1 MSESMVERMQRKV
14 KDLQKSMIENDVDVT
29 LVMDRDSVYY
39 FTGIHD
45 YLGMDFGR
53 PTIAIIPK
61 EGEISVIIPS
71 LELNMGREMT
81 WVEKLLPWTDGIGDE
96 WRGYVKDAVRGAK
109 VVGLEVHRT
118 HAVLGSFLAEQFP
131 DVKIFDMYPIM
142 CRQRMIKT
150 PEEIAI
156 LRQAGEVAV
165 AMCAAARDAIKDG
178 VPEHEIALAIING
191 GTRKYAELL
200 AKDLSGVN
208 AYYSPVT
215 HDLPIMQTGPSMH
228 MVHKR
233 ASVKGMNKGDSM
245 YMCFCNLAEFK
256 QMKVGFDRQY
266 FLGSCTKEEE
276 KVYYQALEGQ
286 KIALDM
292 IRPGV
297 KASDVHKASAQ
308 YYADQGYGICYRT
321 GRSVGYSRLEK
332 PELRVDDD
340 TILQEGMTFAVDGAV
355 SLDSGVAG
363 RVGDSIVVTKDGF
376 EYLTVMDKSLQ
387 VL

>member
-1 MSESMVERMQRKV
+1 MVERMKRKV
-14 KDLQKSMIENDVDVT
+14 AELQQSMAEQDIDVV
-29 LVMDRDSVYY
+29 LVMDTDSVYY

-53 PTIAIIPK
+53 PTVAIIPQ
-61 EGEISVIIPS
+61 EGKISVVVPS
-71 LELNMGREMT
+71 LEQNMARAMT
-81 WVEKLLPWTDGIGDE
+81 WVEDLLPWTDGIGDE
-96 WRGYVKDAVRGAK
+96 WRGYIKTALAGK
-109 VVGLEVHRT
+109 KSVGLEVNKT
-118 HAVLGSFLAEQFP
+118 HPVLRNFLTEQFP
-131 DVKIFDMYPIM
+131 ELRVVDVYKTM
-142 CRQRMIKT
+142 CLQRMVKT
-150 PEEIAI
+150 PDEIAVM
-156 LRQAGEVAV
+156 RKAGQVAV
-165 AMCAAARDAIKDG
+165 AMCAAARDALGAG
-178 VPEHEIALAIING
+178 VPEHEIALAVING

-200 AKDLSGVN
+200 AEDQSGVN
-208 AYYSPVT
+208 AFYSPIT
-215 HDLPIMQTGPSMH
+215 HDLQILQTGPNMH

-233 ASVKGMNKGDSM
+233 ASIKNINKGDSV

-266 FLGSCTKEEE
+266 FIGSCTKEEE
-276 KVYYQALEGQ
+276 LVYHQALEGQ
-286 KIALDM
+286 RIALDM

-308 YYADQGYGICYRT
+308 YYADLGYGICYRT

-363 RVGDSIVVTKDGF
+363 RVGDSIVVTKNGF

-387 VL
+387 IL

>member
-1 MSESMVERMQRKV
+1 MFERMKRKVRELQQSMVEQ
-14 KDLQKSMIENDVDVT
+14 DVDVV
-29 LVMDRDSVYY
+29 LVMDPDSVYY

-53 PTIAIIPK
+53 PTIAIIPQ
-61 EGEISVIIPS
+61 EGDIRVVIPS
-71 LELNMGREMT
+71 LEQNMGRAMT
-81 WVEKLLPWTDGIGDE
+81 WVADLLPWTDGIGDE
-96 WRGYVKDAVRGAK
+96 WRGYLKDALRGK
-109 VVGLEVHRT
+109 KSVGLEVDKT
-118 HAVLGSFLAEQFP
+118 HAVLHNFLKEQFP
-131 DVKIFDMYPIM
+131 ELRVVDMYKTM
-142 CRQRMIKT
+142 CLQRMIKT
-150 PEEIAI
+150 PDEIAVM
-156 LRQAGEVAV
+156 RNAGKVAV
-165 AMCAAARDAIKDG
+165 AMCAAARDALGAG

-200 AKDLSGVN
+200 AEDQSGVN

-215 HDLPIMQTGPSMH
+215 HDLQILQTGPNMH

-233 ASVKGMNKGDSM
+233 ASIKNINKGDSV

-266 FLGSCTKEEE
+266 FIGSCTKEEE

-355 SLDSGVAG
+355 SLDNGVAG
-363 RVGDSIVVTKDGF
+363 RVGDSIVVTKNGF

>member
-1 MSESMVERMQRKV
+1 MFERMKRKVRELQQSMVEQ
-14 KDLQKSMIENDVDVT
+14 DVDVV
-29 LVMDRDSVYY
+29 LVMDPDSVYY

-53 PTIAIIPK
+53 PTIAIIPQ
-61 EGEISVIIPS
+61 EGDIRVVIPS
-71 LELNMGREMT
+71 LEQNMGRAMT
-81 WVEKLLPWTDGIGDE
+81 WVADLLPWTDGIGDE
-96 WRGYVKDAVRGAK
+96 WRGYLKDALRGK
-109 VVGLEVHRT
+109 KSVGLEADKT
-118 HAVLGSFLAEQFP
+118 HAVLHNFLKEQFP
-131 DVKIFDMYPIM
+131 ELRVVDMYKTM
-142 CRQRMIKT
+142 CLQRMIKT
-150 PEEIAI
+150 PDEIAVM
-156 LRQAGEVAV
+156 RNAGKVAV
-165 AMCAAARDAIKDG
+165 AMCAAARDALGAG

-200 AKDLSGVN
+200 AEDQSGVN

-215 HDLPIMQTGPSMH
+215 HDLQILQTGPNMH

-233 ASVKGMNKGDSM
+233 ASIKNINKGDSV

-266 FLGSCTKEEE
+266 FIGSCTKEEE

-355 SLDSGVAG
+355 SLDNGVAG

>member
-1 MSESMVERMQRKV
+1 MFNRMQSKV
-14 KDLQKSMIENDVDVT
+14 KDLQKSMAERDIDVV
-29 LVMDRDSVYY
+29 LVMDPDSVYY

-53 PTIAIIPK
+53 PTIAIIPQ
-61 EGEISVIIPS
+61 EGEISVVIPS
-71 LELNMGREMT
+71 LEQNMGRAMT
-81 WVEKLLPWTDGIGDE
+81 WVERLLPWTDGIGEE
-96 WRGYVKDAVRGAK
+96 WRGYIKDAVRGK
-109 VVGLEVHRT
+109 KTVGLEVHKT
-118 HAVLGSFLAEQFP
+118 HPVLGSFLAEQFP
-131 DVKIFDMYPIM
+131 EVMVVDVYGIM
-142 CRQRMIKT
+142 CRQRMVKS
-150 PEEIAI
+150 PDEIAI
-156 LRQAGEVAV
+156 MRKAGQVAV
-165 AMCAAARDAIKDG
+165 AMCQAARDCITAG
-178 VPEHEIALAIING
+178 VPEYEIALAIING

-200 AKDLSGVN
+200 AEDQSGVN
-208 AYYSPVT
+208 AFYSPIT
-215 HDLPIMQTGPSMH
+215 HDLQILQTGPNMH

-233 ASVKGMNKGDSM
+233 ASIKPVNKGDSV

-266 FLGSCTKEEE
+266 FIGSCTKEEE

-286 KIALDM
+286 KIALEM

-340 TILQEGMTFAVDGAV
+340 TILEEGMTFAVDGAV
-355 SLDSGVAG
+355 SLDNGVAG

-387 VL
+387 IL

>member
-1 MSESMVERMQRKV
+1 MFARMQKKV
-14 KDLQKSMIENDVDVT
+14 SELQKNMREKNIDVV
-29 LVMDRDSVYY
+29 LAMDPDSVYY
-39 FTGIHD
+39 FSGIHD

-53 PTIAIIPK
+53 PTIVIIPN
-61 EGEISVIIPS
+61 EGKISVVVPS
-71 LELNMGREMT
+71 LELNMAREMT
-81 WVEKLLPWTDGIGDE
+81 WVEDLLPWTDGIGDE
-96 WRGYVKDAVRGAK
+96 WRGYIKDAVRGK
-109 VVGLEVHRT
+109 KTVGIEKNKT
-118 HAVLGSFLAEQFP
+118 HAVLRNFLDEQLP
-131 DVKIFDMYPIM
+131 EAKIVDVYKMM
-142 CRQRMIKT
+142 SLQRMVKS
-150 PEEIAI
+150 PEEIDNM
-156 LRQAGEVAV
+156 RKAGQVAV
-165 AMCAAARDAIKDG
+165 AMCAAARDAMGAG
-178 VPEHEIALAIING
+178 VPEYEVALAIING

-200 AKDLSGVN
+200 AEDQSGPN
-208 AYYSPVT
+208 AFYSPIT
-215 HDLPIMQTGPSMH
+215 HDLQILQTGPNMH

-233 ASVKGMNKGDSM
+233 ASVKNINNGDSV

-266 FLGSCTKEEE
+266 FIGSCTKEEE

-308 YYADQGYGICYRT
+308 YYADLGYGICYRT

-355 SLDSGVAG
+355 SLDNGVAG

-387 VL
+387 IL